1 MEIMM
6 EKKKKDPGQ
15 ELRTIKLFCPSLS
28 TIAPFV
34 ASLDQC
40 IDIGSIATIFGLEPS
55 TVKLNGH
62 FLSRGLDLVSSVT
75 WNSLLS
81 FFSAKRLPTGGS
93 DDDALV
99 VDGKLSKIG
108 VKRAH
113 CPQEIANGDCCE
125 ADEEDANLNGGRL
138 KPESN
143 LVKNKRLKHMNSGS
157 KRIDSPVL
165 KCSPNDY
172 KRKQHMEE
180 VILLKKLKLNETKS
194 GFDELSDAGREIN
207 STANGFPRTAYSCSY
222 NSKNMKRMRE
232 DEALVPAF
240 CKRTK

>member
-1 MEIMM
+1 M

-81 FFSAKRLPTGGS
+81 FFSAKRLPIGGS

-108 VKRAH
+108 VKS
-113 CPQEIANGDCCE
+113 EFFFFSSSDS
-125 ADEEDANLNGGRL
+125 RL
-138 KPESN
+138 VDFDFPVWFLRKARETGEF
-143 LVKNKRLKHMNSGS
+143 LVYTFRFIILFYSRYLFMLDSVFVCKVLVQTLDTIET
-157 KRIDSPVL
+157 RI
-165 KCSPNDY
+165 C
-172 KRKQHMEE
+172 
-180 VILLKKLKLNETKS
+180 
-194 GFDELSDAGREIN
+194 
-207 STANGFPRTAYSCSY
+207 
-222 NSKNMKRMRE
+222 
-232 DEALVPAF
+232 
-240 CKRTK
+240 